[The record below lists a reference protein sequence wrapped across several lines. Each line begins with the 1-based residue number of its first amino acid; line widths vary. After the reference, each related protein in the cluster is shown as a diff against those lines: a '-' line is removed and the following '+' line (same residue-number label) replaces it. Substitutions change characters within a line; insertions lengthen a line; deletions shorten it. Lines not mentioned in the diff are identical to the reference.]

1 MLDSYPQKNENINW
15 RSQLLTKL
23 KTISIITRPD
33 IRNHYA
39 GRGQVCLHSHLVPS
53 WGLDARNSAAWAD
66 PIPLLGIALCF
77 GATHNM
83 FGTPGTPTICWQT
96 CLQLLWNHSW
106 KHIRG
111 VRNNHHCGKDR
122 FQYKKTTWRY
132 GIYPINTNSKRVC
145 NIRLGGVPKTMSL
158 QRKNTWQFRRCR
170 FQENDGS
177 QPEINMFFLL
187 HTNPYCGR
195 NPAPVARW
203 FVPCLYSCHPVQDF
217 VHAQYH

>member
-1 MLDSYPQKNENINW
+1 MESIWSILIIPCNYVFNEQMLDSYPQKNENINW

-66 PIPLLGIALCF
+66 PVPLLGIALCF

-83 FGTPGTPTICWQT
+83 FGTPGTPTICWRT

-122 FQYKKTTWRY
+122 FQYKKTLKVRY
-132 GIYPINTNSKRVC
+132 IPNQYQF
-145 NIRLGGVPKTMSL
+145 KTSV
-158 QRKNTWQFRRCR
+158 QHKTRGCS
-170 FQENDGS
+170 ENDVFATKKHMAI
-177 QPEINMFFLL
+177 PKM
-187 HTNPYCGR
+187 
-195 NPAPVARW
+195 
-203 FVPCLYSCHPVQDF
+203 
-217 VHAQYH
+217 